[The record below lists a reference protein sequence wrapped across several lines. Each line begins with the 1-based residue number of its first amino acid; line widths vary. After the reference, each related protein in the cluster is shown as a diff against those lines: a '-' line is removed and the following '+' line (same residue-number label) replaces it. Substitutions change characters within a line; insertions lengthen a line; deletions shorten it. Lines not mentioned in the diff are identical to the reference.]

1 MEEHQLRLKTK
12 YYILVTRYKFYV
24 ESLQYF
30 AMKKRKKRVRVY
42 IACIISIKEG
52 ARMAQ
57 EPAKALNNRV
67 IEC

>member
-1 MEEHQLRLKTK
+1 MLNLSNISQW
-12 YYILVTRYKFYV
+12 
-24 ESLQYF
+24 
-30 AMKKRKKRVRVY
+30 KKEKKGTCVY
-42 IACIISIKEG
+42 IARIISIKEG